1 MKGKKFLYLIIS
13 LMFLISACGENT
25 QEKGAE
31 SGSSTESGSI
41 TESGKETVVITF
53 ISNNEKNE
61 KYSISVEKIVIFI

>member
-31 SGSSTESGSI
+31 SGSI

-53 ISNNEKNE
+53 ISNNEKNK